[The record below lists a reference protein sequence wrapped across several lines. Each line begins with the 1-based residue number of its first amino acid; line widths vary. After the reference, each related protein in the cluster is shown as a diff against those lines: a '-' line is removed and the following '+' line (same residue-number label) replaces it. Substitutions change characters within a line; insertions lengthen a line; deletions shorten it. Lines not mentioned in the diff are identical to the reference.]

1 MAVPGSRLHAVLSV
15 PGSRVGASVRRDC
28 GACASVGVNLRP
40 FNESASQSCWLCS
53 QPLLDE
59 FSLRDAP
66 FADPRARLLQAG
78 GDLEEEAPAWSR
90 DTAVLACGHRFHRA
104 CLADSFLNWP
114 DRLAAGGERKCPLRI
129 DGCRTMSE
137 QDCADILADIAS
149 GMSLRLR
156 TPLAPAELQRLQ
168 ALPHEWARATRE
180 NDTPDQAQAHAE
192 WEHQVAQARA
202 QVQARHDSVE
212 AARAQLQAE
221 AEGAEV
227 ARKVSVQQARAASET
242 YAKTPWNLESKF
254 LQEQLGKLETAQN
267 LELSKQS
274 RELAVSL
281 RELSSQKAALEAAA
295 AAAVDRRRALTVPSK
310 AARRQMRM
318 REQEA
323 FERSTAQ
330 LTEARR
336 KLAKFAKA
344 AAEYQT
350 AKDETDAVIE
360 VAAQQLD
367 DAEATLIATSELLQ
381 AREAE
386 FERANGELGE
396 ARARLAQTKER
407 EAAQAREARELAE
420 FEATERKLQEEIKE
434 LEARGARAREAA
446 LAAQEADQAP
456 PSPPSPPSLPLSAEQ
471 TAGALNRARETEQR
485 AMLEKTAMPT
495 NASVFERKVAKAIL
509 EEAFGGPS
517 SIGWAWAVAALKL
530 AVAEVGES
538 KKDAVWKQ
546 HVQAEFATEFAPRPA
561 FAMRME
567 TVSRDDQTVVVDHRG
582 QHRLAFAPG
591 AKRGDDVS
599 VMLQGFEVIAATTAK
614 GAHALG
620 VSRDPSWMLDDQ
632 ALLLSVY
639 GTFGITLNFTD
650 AKWGVKNDTLT
661 VHGLHKASELVN
673 DHYDKVYLHSPL
685 GAVLGAY
692 RSPGPEKLIEKRNGK
707 SKWKDATRFSLV
719 TQLLSQN
726 ADPNWRPANTFNTPL
741 HQALAFLAYQNYEGS
756 TTGPVGL
763 ADASRKEKAAIVQLL
778 CSKGASTT
786 ALRDSMTPW
795 QLLEQDQGLRASIP
809 EAIFTTLNKLYQPYR
824 PKASGLLEGI
834 FQRLDVLH
842 DSFYRGEPLE
852 VFVARRADSEYRW
865 VDASFPS
872 DQTTTDLL
880 EVGSGTEWRTSSA
893 SWERQQT
900 LGRLITNTIEI
911 PYHEQNCLVDFQ
923 GHVARHRVNGQP
935 QTFSVLLRTLHALAR
950 AAPDCDRQVLSK
962 WVFNELWV
970 LLAGP
975 RGCTDA
981 RALAPFGRDESLR
994 LVHTVAEIAYVM
1006 GGEFGWCA
1014 SPWDSMDPALNKR
1027 PALPPN
1033 VTLVGTLLC
1042 RLQTGHVPSA
1052 LLALRIGFLP
1062 LDLKLFE
1069 WRPSGTLCETPLMT
1083 SCLGMRHFVAAHLL
1097 DRGADPWAEHGELP
1111 LQPARPYDAA
1121 VAAEAACTELA
1132 YEQTTE
1138 ATIAALDAWTG
1149 VVAIMNA
1156 TPKGGSVRSEIVL
1169 KGVPTEQKRYD
1180 EIQRS
1185 VLADLF
1191 RIFEPHLFDDQALE
1205 PLINL
1210 LAARW
1215 EAYAK
1220 RIYAAKTKEIASEL
1234 GKTLNE
1240 EALEVVA
1247 VLDETEGAI
1256 LPAGWSRIAALLGIR
1271 SGT

>member
-53 QPLLDE
+53 QPLRDE

-104 CLADSFLNWP
+104 CLADSFRKWP

-180 NDTPDQAQAHAE
+180 HATPDQEQAHAE

-227 ARKVSVQQARAASET
+227 AREVSVQQARAASET
-242 YAKTPWNLESKF
+242 YAKTPWNLESKL

-323 FERSTAQ
+323 FERATAQ
-330 LTEARR
+330 LEEARR

-344 AAEYQT
+344 AAEDQT

-367 DAEATLIATSELLQ
+367 DAEATLIATSELLK

-471 TAGALNRARETEQR
+471 TAEALNRARETEQR

-546 HVQAEFATEFAPRPA
+546 HVQAEFATEFAPRP
-561 FAMRME
+561 
-567 TVSRDDQTVVVDHRG
+567 SD
-582 QHRLAFAPG
+582 
-591 AKRGDDVS
+591 S
-599 VMLQGFEVIAATTAK
+599 MLE
-614 GAHALG
+614 
-620 VSRDPSWMLDDQ
+620 DQ
-632 ALLLSVY
+632 ALLLQ
-639 GTFGITLNFTD
+639 TFHKFKLTLNYAHPRWSWWHFGPGQWMH
-650 AKWGVKNDTLT
+650 A
-661 VHGLHKASELVN
+661 APQEAR
-673 DHYDKVYLHSPL
+673 DHYDRVYLNTPL
-685 GAVLGAY
+685 GAVLGVFRCA
-692 RSPGPEKLIEKRNGK
+692 GPKALMEGSKGAK
-707 SKWKDATRFSLV
+707 KWKSATRFKLV
-719 TQLLSQN
+719 SQLLDQN
-726 ADPNWRPANTFNTPL
+726 ADPNYRPNESFNTPL
-741 HQALAFLAYQNYEGS
+741 HQALHWLAYNHYEDAA
-756 TTGPVGL
+756 L
-763 ADASRKEKAAIVQLL
+763 ASAGRKESAAIVQLL
-778 CSKGASTT
+778 CSKGANTK
-786 ALRDSMTPW
+786 ALRDEMTPW
-795 QLLEQDQGLRASIP
+795 QMMETDRSVRASIDP
-809 EAIFTTLNKLYQPYR
+809 DLFTTLNKLYQPYR

-911 PYHEQNCLVDFQ
+911 PYHEQNCLVDFK
-923 GHVARHRVNGQP
+923 GHLARHRVNGQP

-1256 LPAGWSRIAALLGIR
+1256 LPRGWSRIATLLGIR